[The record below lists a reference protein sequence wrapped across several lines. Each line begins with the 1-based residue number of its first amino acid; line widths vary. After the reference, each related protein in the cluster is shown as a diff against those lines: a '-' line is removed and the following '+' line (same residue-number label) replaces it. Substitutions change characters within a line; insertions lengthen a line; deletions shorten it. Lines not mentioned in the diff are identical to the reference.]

1 VFDKNPKKL
10 PFIPLCFKNPKMAL
24 PKNRRFLG
32 RFKANNPVVD
42 RSSAEFDALFG
53 RQMMGLSLD
62 KAWVAHHLGRQQ
74 LKGAEF

>member
-1 VFDKNPKKL
+1 MAFHPPMFQKSKNGPSEK
-10 PFIPLCFKNPKMAL
+10 PS
-24 PKNRRFLG
+24 FLG
-32 RFKANNPVVD
+32 RFKANNPVVV